1 MCHPSQKASAGL
13 APSSLTATPHILS
26 AGPVCSPWQVYLGP
40 LPHFFFFFFLLKK
53 KKKKTHNSQP
63 FSATTPSLSLFHKQ
77 APGMS
82 HLYHPVT
89 PPPTATSFWP
99 ILLPVSSSTLTSH
112 PGMSDQTTNQA
123 LLLLHLKLAVAPDTS
138 QKSLVILHM
147 SKSTHFQ
154 CTVTSSNY

>member
-1 MCHPSQKASAGL
+1 MGRGRPLPC
-13 APSSLTATPHILS
+13 ATPARKLVL
-26 AGPVCSPWQVYLGP
+26 AWP
-40 LPHFFFFFFLLKK
+40 LPPSPPPPISCQQVLSVLPVKSTSGLCHVFFFFFFNKERN
-53 KKKKTHNSQP
+53 HNSQP

-89 PPPTATSFWP
+89 PPPTATSFCP
-99 ILLPVSSSTLTSH
+99 ILLPVPSSTLTSH

-123 LLLLHLKLAVAPDTS
+123 LLLLHLKLVVAPDTF

-147 SKSTHFQ
+147 S
-154 CTVTSSNY
+154 

>member
-1 MCHPSQKASAGL
+1 MLGSSCGQRETASMCHPSQKASAGL

-26 AGPVCSPWQVYLGP
+26 AGPVCSPCQVYLGP
-40 LPHFFFFFFLLKK
+40 LPRFFFFFFNKERN
-53 KKKKTHNSQP
+53 HNSQP

-89 PPPTATSFWP
+89 PPPTATSFCP
-99 ILLPVSSSTLTSH
+99 ILLPVPSSTLTSH

-123 LLLLHLKLAVAPDTS
+123 LLLLHLKLVVAPDTF

-147 SKSTHFQ
+147 S
-154 CTVTSSNY
+154 